1 MDWIGAIA
9 RAFRCKI
16 SIALG
21 VGDAKARETLL
32 NWMSQVNREV
42 GRNLISA
49 QAALRR
55 QGCLQSLDSQY
66 HPFVGHPI
74 FQKELAGLPLNE
86 RMNEMRK
93 PEVKERILAVDNSLW
108 GKPFA
113 AVIWNPGNL
122 YFMSSERGVVYER
135 FENESIGH
143 IAEERGV
150 SPWSLV
156 YDHIA
161 KGGTFSLFFLR
172 NTTFFFFSHDDDT
185 TRRCFVGTSHWSPGD
200 VQRGEW

>member
-1 MDWIGAIA
+1 MSGLSDGGGGLFEILDDFADLQIEMDWIGAIA

-21 VGDAKARETLL
+21 VGDAKARQTLL

-42 GRNLISA
+42 GTNLISA
-49 QAALRR
+49 QSALRR

-66 HPFVGHPI
+66 HPFVRPSY
-74 FQKELAGLPLNE
+74 FQKELAGLPLQE
-86 RMNEMRK
+86 RMKEMRK
-93 PEVKERILAVDNSLW
+93 PDVKKRILAVDNSLW

-122 YFMSSERGVVYER
+122 YLQKRLQNVVWCMKDLKTNRSEQSQTR
-135 FENESIGH
+135 
-143 IAEERGV
+143 RGV
-150 SPWSLV
+150 SPWNLI

-161 KGGTFSLFFLR
+161 QGGVLWAPLTGLGETF
-172 NTTFFFFSHDDDT
+172 
-185 TRRCFVGTSHWSPGD
+185 
-200 VQRGEW
+200 Q